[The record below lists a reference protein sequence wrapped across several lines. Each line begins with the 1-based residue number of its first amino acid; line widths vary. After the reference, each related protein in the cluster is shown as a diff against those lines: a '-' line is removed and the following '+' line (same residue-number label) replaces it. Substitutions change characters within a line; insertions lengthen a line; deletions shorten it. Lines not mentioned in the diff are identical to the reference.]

1 MKRITLTLAAA
12 GLGLAAG
19 TASAETSVT
28 LYGIADVSIRYLS
41 TSAGSVGQDGS
52 RVSMENGAIS
62 NSRWGLRGSEDL
74 GNGNRAFF
82 RLENGFNMQNGNSS
96 ATGKTFG
103 RLAYVGLDGGSI
115 GQLTLGLQNTPMF
128 DLLADHFD
136 PLTVGNYD
144 QNAWLPA
151 AMSRVRT
158 NNMTKY
164 SNTIGDLSLALSWAN
179 GESWEDRK
187 AGQQYGA
194 SLRYM
199 VGKLGLGAAYQQ
211 TYDGLDSDLRQRVWN
226 LNASYQFDSAKVF
239 VGYFNGRD
247 ETGWVNAVMG
257 GATTT
262 AGLERKDNG
271 YFAGVTWQ
279 ATPRWAIT
287 GAGYYDQS
295 KNVVE
300 DGDKGKRYALVAV
313 AEYSL
318 SKRSQV
324 YGTVDWNKVS
334 NAASNEIAGKNHQV
348 GAAVG
353 FRHIF

>member
-1 MKRITLTLAAA
+1 MKRIALSLALA

-28 LYGIADVSIRYLS
+28 LYGIADVSVRYLS
-41 TSAGSVGQDGS
+41 TSSGSVGQDGS
-52 RVSMENGAIS
+52 RVSLENGAIS

-74 GNGNRAFF
+74 GDGMRAFF
-82 RLENGFNMQNGNSS
+82 RLENGFNMQNGNAS
-96 ATGKTFG
+96 ASGKTFG
-103 RLAYVGLDGGSI
+103 RLAYVGLDGGQI
-115 GQLTLGLQNTPMF
+115 GTLTLGLQNTVMF
-128 DLLADHFD
+128 DLLADYFD

-151 AMSRVRT
+151 AMSRVR
-158 NNMTKY
+158 NN
-164 SNTIGDLSLALSWAN
+164 NTFRYANTLGNLAVMASWAN
-179 GESWEDRK
+179 GDEWGDKK

-194 SLRYM
+194 SLRYTLGQFA
-199 VGKLGLGAAYQQ
+199 VGGAYQY
-211 TYDGLDSDLRQRVWN
+211 TRAATDSDQRQRVWN
-226 LNASYQFDSAKVF
+226 LNASYQFDGAKVF
-239 VGYFNGRD
+239 AGYYNGRD
-247 ETGWVNAVMG
+247 ETGWVNGVMG
-257 GATTT
+257 GTTT
-262 AGLERKDNG
+262 AALDRRDNG

-287 GAGYYDQS
+287 GAAYFDRS
-295 KNVVE
+295 RNVVE
-300 DGDKGKRYALVAV
+300 EGDKGKRYALVAV

-318 SKRSQV
+318 SKRSQL

-334 NAASNEIAGKNHQV
+334 DATRGEIAGKSNQV

>member
-1 MKRITLTLAAA
+1 MKRITLSLALAS
-12 GLGLAAG
+12 LGLAAG
-19 TASAETSVT
+19 AAQAETSVT

-74 GNGNRAFF
+74 GDGNRAFF
-82 RLENGFNMQNGNSS
+82 RLENGFNMQNGRGSDPS
-96 ATGKTFG
+96 KTFS
-103 RLAYVGLDGGSI
+103 RLAYIGLDGGSI
-115 GQLTLGLQNTPMF
+115 GALTLGLQNTPMF
-128 DLLADHFD
+128 DLLADYFD
-136 PLTVGNYD
+136 PLTAGNYD

-164 SNTIGDLSLALSWAN
+164 SNTIGDLAFVLSWAN
-179 GESWEDRK
+179 GDDYNDHK

-194 SLRYM
+194 SLRYT

-211 TYDGLDSDLRQRVWN
+211 TYDGTDSDLRQRVWN
-226 LNASYQFDSAKVF
+226 LNASYQFEAAKVF
-239 VGYFNGRD
+239 AGYYNGRD

-257 GATTT
+257 GEQAP
-262 AGLERKDNG
+262 GLNRKDNG

-287 GAGYYDQS
+287 GAAYYDLS

-300 DGDKGKRYALVAV
+300 DGDKGKRFALVAV

-318 SKRSQV
+318 SKRSQI
-324 YGTVDWNKVS
+324 YGTVDWNKV
-334 NAASNEIAGKNHQV
+334 NDAASGEIAGKTSQL

>member
-19 TASAETSVT
+19 AASAETSVT

-41 TSAGSVGQDGS
+41 TSAGGVGQDGS

-103 RLAYVGLDGGSI
+103 RLAYVGLDGGNI

-128 DLLADHFD
+128 DLLADYFD

-164 SNTIGDLSLALSWAN
+164 ANTIGDLSLALSWAN
-179 GESWEDRK
+179 GESWEDHK

-211 TYDGLDSDLRQRVWN
+211 TYDGGNSDLRQRVWN

-239 VGYFNGRD
+239 AGYYNGRD

-257 GATTT
+257 GTTT
-262 AGLERKDNG
+262 ASLDRKDNG

-295 KNVVE
+295 KNVVT

-334 NAASNEIAGKNHQV
+334 DAASGEIAGKSNQV

>member
-1 MKRITLTLAAA
+1 MKRITLSLAAA

-19 TASAETSVT
+19 AANAETSVT

-41 TSAGSVGQDGS
+41 TSSGAVGQDGS
-52 RVSMENGAIS
+52 RISMENGAIS

-82 RLENGFNMQNGNSS
+82 RLENGINLQNGNGSDPS
-96 ATGKTFG
+96 KAFS
-103 RLAYVGLDGGSI
+103 RLAYVGLDGGTI
-115 GQLTLGLQNTPMF
+115 GTLTLGLQNTPMF
-128 DLLADHFD
+128 DLLADYFD
-136 PLTVGNYD
+136 PLTVGNYE

-164 SNTIGDLSLALSWAN
+164 ANTFGNLSVVASWAN
-179 GESWEDRK
+179 GEDWDDRK

-194 SLRYM
+194 SLRYTI
-199 VGKLGLGAAYQQ
+199 GQLGLGAAWQQ
-211 TYDGLDSDLRQRVWN
+211 TYAATDSDERQRAWN
-226 LNASYQFDSAKVF
+226 LNASYQFESAKVF
-239 VGYFNGRD
+239 AGYFNGRD
-247 ETGWVNAVMG
+247 ETGWVNGVMG
-257 GATTT
+257 GTTT
-262 AGLERKDNG
+262 ASLDRKDNG

-287 GAGYYDQS
+287 GAAYYDRS
-295 KNVVE
+295 ENVVVE
-300 DGDKGKRYALVAV
+300 GDKGKRYALAAV

-318 SKRSQV
+318 SKRSQL

-334 NAASNEIAGKNHQV
+334 DAASGEIAGKSNQL

>member
-1 MKRITLTLAAA
+1 MKRITLSLALA
-12 GLGLAAG
+12 GLGMAAG

-41 TSAGSVGQDGS
+41 TSSGAIGEDGS

-74 GNGNRAFF
+74 GGGNRAFF
-82 RLENGFNMQNGNSS
+82 RLENGINLQNGRGSDTS
-96 ATGKTFG
+96 KAFS
-103 RLAYVGLDGGSI
+103 RLAYVGLDGGQI
-115 GQLTLGLQNTPMF
+115 GTLTLGLQNTPMF
-128 DLLADHFD
+128 DLLADYFD

-164 SNTIGDLSLALSWAN
+164 ANTFGDLSMVLSWAN
-179 GESWEDRK
+179 GEDWDDHK

-194 SLRYM
+194 SLRYTI
-199 VGKLGLGAAYQQ
+199 GQLGLGAAYQQ
-211 TYDGLDSDLRQRVWN
+211 TYAGTDSDLRQRVWN
-226 LNASYQFDSAKVF
+226 LNASYQFDGAKLF
-239 VGYFNGRD
+239 VGYYNGRD
-247 ETGWVNAVMG
+247 ETGWVNGVMG
-257 GATTT
+257 GTTT
-262 AGLERKDNG
+262 ANLDRKDNG

-287 GAGYYDQS
+287 GAAYFDQS
-295 KNVVE
+295 KNVE
-300 DGDKGKRYALVAV
+300 EEGDKGKRYALVAV

-318 SKRSQV
+318 SKRSQL

-334 NAASNEIAGKNHQV
+334 DAASGEIAGKSNQV

>member
-1 MKRITLTLAAA
+1 MKRITLSLALA

-28 LYGIADVSIRYLS
+28 LYGIADVSIRYLN
-41 TSAGSVGQDGS
+41 TSAGSVGQEGS

-103 RLAYVGLDGGSI
+103 RLAYVGLDGGGI
-115 GQLTLGLQNTPMF
+115 GTLTLGLQNTPMF

-164 SNTIGDLSLALSWAN
+164 ANKLGDLDLALSWAN
-179 GESWEDRK
+179 GESWEDHK

-199 VGKLGLGAAYQQ
+199 IGQFGLGAAYQQ
-211 TYDGLDSDLRQRVWN
+211 TYDGGNSDLRQRVWN
-226 LNASYQFDSAKVF
+226 LNASYQFDGAKVF
-239 VGYFNGRD
+239 AGYFNGRD

-257 GATTT
+257 GTTT
-262 AGLERKDNG
+262 ASGLDRKDNG

-295 KNVVE
+295 KNVVT

-334 NAASNEIAGKNHQV
+334 DAASGEIAGKSNQV

>member
-1 MKRITLTLAAA
+1 VKRITLTLAAA

-19 TASAETSVT
+19 AASAETSVT

-103 RLAYVGLDGGSI
+103 RLAYVGLDGGNI

-128 DLLADHFD
+128 DLLADYFD

-164 SNTIGDLSLALSWAN
+164 ANTIGDLSLALSWAN
-179 GESWEDRK
+179 GESWEDHK

-211 TYDGLDSDLRQRVWN
+211 TYDGGNSDLRQRVWN

-239 VGYFNGRD
+239 AGYYNGRD

-257 GATTT
+257 GTTT
-262 AGLERKDNG
+262 ASLDRKDNG

-295 KNVVE
+295 KNVVT

-334 NAASNEIAGKNHQV
+334 DAASGEIAGKSNQV